1 MVRVERAN
9 TILYCD
15 AWSETVAFYR
25 DRLGLSASFQTDW
38 FVEFEVTS
46 ESFISVADSRRASIA
61 PGDGRGITLSWQVP
75 DVTEAAELLRER
87 GVEVGPIRRR
97 FDSPVVDLFD
107 PSGNRIELWSR
118 VAIAARD
125 SSDAG

>member
-25 DRLGLSASFQTDW
+25 DRLGLTASFQTDW

-46 ESFISVADSRRASIA
+46 GCFVSVADSRRASIA
-61 PGDGRGITLSWQVP
+61 PGDGRGITLSWQVS
-75 DVTEAAELLRER
+75 DVAATAERLRER
-87 GVEVGPIRRR
+87 GVDVGPIRRR

-107 PSGNRIELWSR
+107 PADNRIELWSR
-118 VAIAARD
+118 VAITARD
-125 SSDAG
+125 SSDAE